1 MKSFMKF
8 MFLAASA
15 MTLMLFT
22 SCDKDDEGGSAGGF
36 DVHVPSFMKGTTP
49 IRVDLGVN
57 CDKAPTVTFATEGDA
72 LGVVSPVENSEFDTD
87 YVYAGEPIET
97 SFVNGRA
104 TATFWYIPLT
114 PGDHAVT
121 FTVNYTQ
128 NGAAKTGTNRKV
140 LKVSDASNGGFYPEV
155 VGPDP
160 GYYYFSFRNELD
172 KFKFGC
178 EMYLAFASLNGQT
191 DPSAYNISLTQGGNS
206 KVTLEKDTFYP
217 VRAGKWDEGWQDW
230 VDSNI
235 MRIRDGVS
243 GAITLKL
250 VFRDNFNRCR
260 DVVVKTD
267 EKQNLVSSEASDYYL
282 WPRDRE

>member
-1 MKSFMKF
+1 MKSFVKYLF
-8 MFLAASA
+8 MAASA
-15 MTLMLFT
+15 MTLMLFP
-22 SCDKDDEGGSAGGF
+22 SCDKDDDGGSAGGF
-36 DVHVPSFMKGTTP
+36 DVHVPSFVKGTTP

-57 CDKAPTVTFATEGDA
+57 CDKAPTVSFATEGDA
-72 LGVVSPVENSEFDTD
+72 LGVVSPVENPKFDTD
-87 YVYAGEPIET
+87 YVYAGEPIDA
-97 SFVNGRA
+97 SFVNGCA

-114 PGDHAVT
+114 LGNHAVT
-121 FTVNYTQ
+121 FTVDYTQ

-155 VGPDP
+155 IGPDP

-172 KFKFGC
+172 KFKYGC
-178 EMYLAFASLNGQT
+178 EMYLAFVSLNDQT
-191 DPSAYNISLTQGGNS
+191 DPTPYNISLTQGGSS
-206 KVTLEKDTFYP
+206 KVTLEKGIFYP

-250 VFRDNFNRCR
+250 VFRDNYNRCR

-267 EKQNLVSSEASDYYL
+267 ENKNLVSSEASDYYL

>member
-1 MKSFMKF
+1 MKSFAKF
-8 MFLAASA
+8 LFMAASA
-15 MTLMLFT
+15 MTLIMFT
-22 SCDKDDEGGSAGGF
+22 SCDKDDDGGSAGGF
-36 DVHVPSFMKGTTP
+36 DVHVPSFVKGTTP
-49 IRVDLGVN
+49 IRVDLGVS

-72 LGVVSPVENSEFDTD
+72 LGVVSPVENPEFDTD
-87 YVYAGEPIET
+87 YVYAGEPIDA

-114 PGDHAVT
+114 PGNHAVT

-140 LKVSDASNGGFYPEV
+140 LKVSDAANGGFYPEV
-155 VGPDP
+155 IGPDP

-172 KFKFGC
+172 KFKYGC
-178 EMYLAFASLNGQT
+178 EMYLAFVSLNDQT
-191 DPSAYNISLTQGGNS
+191 DPTPYNISLTQGGSS
-206 KVTLEKDTFYP
+206 KVTLEKGIFYP

-250 VFRDNFNRCR
+250 VFRDNYNRCR

-267 EKQNLVSSEASDYYL
+267 ENKNLVSSEASDYYL

>member
-1 MKSFMKF
+1 M
-8 MFLAASA
+8 AASA
-15 MTLMLFT
+15 MTLVMFT
-22 SCDKDDEGGSAGGF
+22 SCDKDDDGGSAGGF
-36 DVHVPSFMKGTTP
+36 DVHVPSFVKGTTP
-49 IRVDLGVN
+49 IRVDLGVS

-72 LGVVSPVENSEFDTD
+72 LGVVSPVENPEFDTD
-87 YVYAGEPIET
+87 YVYAGEPIDA

-114 PGDHAVT
+114 PGNHAVT

-140 LKVSDASNGGFYPEV
+140 LKVSDAANGGFYPEV
-155 VGPDP
+155 IGPDP

-172 KFKFGC
+172 KFKYGC
-178 EMYLAFASLNGQT
+178 EMYLAFVSLNDQT
-191 DPSAYNISLTQGGNS
+191 DPTPYNISLTQGGSS
-206 KVTLEKDTFYP
+206 KVTLEKGIFYP

-250 VFRDNFNRCR
+250 VFRDNYNRCR

-267 EKQNLVSSEASDYYL
+267 ENKNLVSSEASDYYL

>member
-1 MKSFMKF
+1 M
-8 MFLAASA
+8 AASA
-15 MTLMLFT
+15 MTLVMFT
-22 SCDKDDEGGSAGGF
+22 SCDKDDDGGSAGGF
-36 DVHVPSFMKGTTP
+36 DVHVPSFVKGTTP
-49 IRVDLGVN
+49 IRVELGVN
-57 CDKAPTVTFATEGDA
+57 CDKAPIVTFATEGDA
-72 LGVVSPVENSEFDTD
+72 LGVVSPVENPEFDTD
-87 YVYAGEPIET
+87 YVYAGEPIDA

-114 PGDHAVT
+114 PGSHAVT

-140 LKVSDASNGGFYPEV
+140 LKVSDAANGGFYPEV
-155 VGPDP
+155 IGPDP

-172 KFKFGC
+172 KFKYGC
-178 EMYLAFASLNGQT
+178 EMYLAFVSLNDQT
-191 DPSAYNISLTQGGNS
+191 DPTPYNISLTQGGSS
-206 KVTLEKDTFYP
+206 KVTLEKGIFYP

-250 VFRDNFNRCR
+250 VFRDNYNRCR

-267 EKQNLVSSEASDYYL
+267 ENKNLVSSEASDYYL

>member
-1 MKSFMKF
+1 M
-8 MFLAASA
+8 AASA
-15 MTLMLFT
+15 MTLVMFT
-22 SCDKDDEGGSAGGF
+22 SCDKDDDGGSAGGF
-36 DVHVPSFMKGTTP
+36 DVHVPSFVKGTTP
-49 IRVDLGVN
+49 IRVDLGVS
-57 CDKAPTVTFATEGDA
+57 CDKAPIVTFATEGDA

-87 YVYAGEPIET
+87 YVYAGEPIDA

-140 LKVSDASNGGFYPEV
+140 LKVSDAANGGFYPEV
-155 VGPDP
+155 IGPDP

-172 KFKFGC
+172 KFKYGC
-178 EMYLAFASLNGQT
+178 EMYLAFVSLNDQT
-191 DPSAYNISLTQGGNS
+191 DPTPYNISLTQGGSS
-206 KVTLEKDTFYP
+206 KVTLEKGIFYP

-250 VFRDNFNRCR
+250 VFRDNYNRCR

-267 EKQNLVSSEASDYYL
+267 ENKNLVSSEASDYYL

>member
-1 MKSFMKF
+1 

-15 MTLMLFT
+15 MTLMLFN

-36 DVHVPSFMKGTTP
+36 DVHVPSFVKGTTP

-72 LGVVSPVENSEFDTD
+72 LGVVSPVENPEFDTD
-87 YVYAGEPIET
+87 YVYAGEPLDA

-128 NGAAKTGTNRKV
+128 NGATKTGTNRKV
-140 LKVSDASNGGFYPEV
+140 LKVSDASNGGFYPEA
-155 VGPDP
+155 VGA
-160 GYYYFSFRNELD
+160 GLYYISFRNELD

-178 EMYLAFASLNGQT
+178 DFSIRFVSINGET
-191 DPSAYNISLTQGGNS
+191 DPAPFDIVMSQGANNE
-206 KVTLEKDTFYP
+206 VVMAKDTFYP
-217 VRAGKWDEGWQDW
+217 FRAEKWSEDWQDW
-230 VDSNI
+230 I
-235 MRIRDGVS
+235 DGDGMVVREVS
-243 GAITLKL
+243 GAITMKL
-250 VFRDNFNRCR
+250 ILRDNYNRCR
-260 DVVVKTD
+260 DVAINTD
-267 EKQNLVSSEASDYYL
+267 AEGNVISCLSSNYYL